1 MNTINRMKTVFKRGA
16 IILGVLLFA
25 FMLGVTGRT
34 PRDDRSWEASLSRA
48 PVFEPLGGQ
57 RWALNNLRAFSFSAG
72 GAVKTGWR
80 NETLDAG
87 DLEDI
92 WFFVEPF
99 EGFEGAAHTLISFV
113 FGGETDQTI
122 AISVEARKE
131 EGEDYSG
138 LTGVFNAY
146 ELIYLWSSE
155 KDVLTRIAVGLDHE
169 IYAYRLD
176 VTPAQARQILTHFIE
191 RTNAL
196 AQSPR
201 FYNTLT
207 SNCTNELA
215 KAVNGAFPGAL
226 PWHYAHVLTGYSA
239 ERLHA
244 LGFIQGAATDFASIK
259 SAARAGDA
267 IRAVGGVDEDA
278 FPGAWRAKMTMGNP

>member
-1 MNTINRMKTVFKRGA
+1 MGTVPRNFLFLLA
-16 IILGVLLFA
+16 VVIFAASLGIAGRAPSDHRNWETALA
-25 FMLGVTGRT
+25 RT
-34 PRDDRSWEASLSRA
+34 PFFTPAGDGRWRLS
-48 PVFEPLGGQ
+48 
-57 RWALNNLRAFSFSAG
+57 NLRAFEFTANGSS
-72 GAVKTGWR
+72 TQNWR
-80 NETLDAG
+80 DETINAD
-87 DLEDI
+87 DLEAI

-99 EGFEGAAHTLISFV
+99 DGFDGAAHTLISFV

-131 EGEDYSG
+131 EDEVYSG
-138 LTGVFNAY
+138 LNGVFNAY

-176 VTPAQARQILTHFIE
+176 VTPAQARQILLHFID

-196 AQSPR
+196 AKTPR

-226 PWHYAHVLTGYSA
+226 PWHFSHVLTGHAA

-244 LGFIQGAATDFASIK
+244 LGFIDGGDAGFDDLQSN
-259 SAARAGDA
+259 ARAGAA
-267 IRAVGGVDEDA
+267 IRSVQAENEDA
-278 FPGAWRAKMTMGNP
+278 FPAAWRAKMTSANR